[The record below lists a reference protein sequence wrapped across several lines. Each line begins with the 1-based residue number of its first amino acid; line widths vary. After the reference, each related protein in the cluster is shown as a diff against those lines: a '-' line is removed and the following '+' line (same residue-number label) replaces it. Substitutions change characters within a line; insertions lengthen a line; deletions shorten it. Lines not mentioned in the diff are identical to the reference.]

1 MKITMTF
8 DPKYLERF
16 IKDYLEKNED
26 DRLICLYQKREK
38 AEWDS
43 EDVYNVWLYSQITWV
58 IFTQSWLD
66 EFEEFIKW
74 YDNIQSADV
83 SLLPNQK

>member
-38 AEWDS
+38 AE
-43 EDVYNVWLYSQITWV
+43 
-58 IFTQSWLD
+58 
-66 EFEEFIKW
+66 
-74 YDNIQSADV
+74 
-83 SLLPNQK
+83 